1 MKAIVYNQYGNAN
14 VLMFDEIEK
23 PQPKNTEILVKVHTS
38 TVSAAVIWMR
48 KGKHPS
54 SKLFTFLIRLMYGIT
69 KPRNKVLGAEFS
81 GVVEAIG
88 ENVKQFKVGDN
99 VYGTT
104 TGLKQGAYAQYI
116 CVPENWS
123 QGVVALK
130 PDGLT
135 HEEAAALPIGSMTAL
150 HLLNKTLINKDQ
162 SILIYGASGSV
173 GTYAVQLAKYF
184 GGIVTAVCS
193 TKNIELVK
201 SIGANSVIDYTKTQI
216 TECENK
222 FDIIFDAVGKLPS
235 STFKPLLKKEGRF
248 VSVKSITMEKTKYL
262 HFIEKIIDDG
272 RLKPIIDKVY
282 PLENIVKANEYV
294 ELGHKQG
301 NVVISINPSS
311 NKLANS

>member
-14 VLMFDEIEK
+14 VLMLDEIEK

-81 GVVEAIG
+81 GVVEAVG
-88 ENVKQFKVGDN
+88 KDVQQFKIGDR

-104 TGLKQGAYAQYI
+104 TGLKQGAYAQYL
-116 CVPENWS
+116 CVPENWKH
-123 QGVVALK
+123 GVIAPIPK
-130 PDGLT
+130 NT
-135 HEEAAALPIGSMTAL
+135 SFIEASALPIGAMTAL

-201 SIGANSVIDYTKTQI
+201 SLGADDVIDYTQTDISNYTQ
-216 TECENK
+216 K
-222 FDIIFDAVGKLPS
+222 FNVVFDAVGKLPS
-235 STFKPLLKKEGRF
+235 STLKKMVKPHGKF
-248 VSVKSITMEKTKYL
+248 VSVKQLTQEKTEYL
-262 HFIEKIIDDG
+262 ALIEKIITEG
-272 RLKPIIDKVY
+272 KLKPVIDCVY
-282 PLENIVKANEYV
+282 PIEEIVEAHQYV
-294 ELGHKQG
+294 DKGHKIG
-301 NVVISINPSS
+301 NVVINIANP
-311 NKLANS
+311 

>member
-14 VLMFDEIEK
+14 VLMLDEIEK

-116 CVPENWS
+116 CVPEKWRY
-123 QGVVALK
+123 GVIAPIPK
-130 PDGLT
+130 NTSFTD
-135 HEEAAALPIGSMTAL
+135 AAALPISTMTVL
-150 HLLNKTLINKDQ
+150 HLLKKAALKQ
-162 SILIYGASGSV
+162 GQKVLVYGASGSV
-173 GTYAVQLAKYF
+173 GTYAVQLVKYF
-184 GGIVTAVCS
+184 GGEVVAVCS

-201 SIGANSVIDYTKTQI
+201 SLGADDTIDYTQTDISKYTQ
-216 TECENK
+216 K
-222 FDIIFDAVGKLPS
+222 FDVVFDAVGKLPS
-235 STFKPLLKKEGRF
+235 STLKKLVKPHGKF
-248 VSVKSITMEKTKYL
+248 VSVKQLTQEKAEYL
-262 HFIEKIIDDG
+262 ALLEKIIVEG
-272 RLKPIIDKVY
+272 KLKPVIDRVYNIDEIIAAHQYAD
-282 PLENIVKANEYV
+282 
-294 ELGHKQG
+294 LGHKRG
-301 NVVISINPSS
+301 NVLINI
-311 NKLANS
+311 ANTKI

>member
-14 VLMFDEIEK
+14 VLMLDEIEK

-81 GVVEAIG
+81 GVVEAVG
-88 ENVKQFKVGDN
+88 KDVQQFKIGDR

-104 TGLKQGAYAQYI
+104 TGLKQGAYAQYL
-116 CVPENWS
+116 CVPENWKH
-123 QGVVALK
+123 GVIAPIPK
-130 PDGLT
+130 NT
-135 HEEAAALPIGSMTAL
+135 SFIEAAALPIGAMTAL

-201 SIGANSVIDYTKTQI
+201 SLGADDVIDYTQTDISNYTQ
-216 TECENK
+216 K
-222 FDIIFDAVGKLPS
+222 FNVVFDAVGKLPS
-235 STFKPLLKKEGRF
+235 STLKKMVKPHGKS
-248 VSVKSITMEKTKYL
+248 VSVKQLTQEKTEYL
-262 HFIEKIIDDG
+262 ALIEKIITEG
-272 RLKPIIDKVY
+272 KLKPVIDCVY
-282 PLENIVKANEYV
+282 PIEEIVEAHQYV
-294 ELGHKQG
+294 DKGHKIG
-301 NVVISINPSS
+301 NVVISIANP
-311 NKLANS
+311 

>member
-14 VLMFDEIEK
+14 VLMLDEIEK

-81 GVVEAIG
+81 GVVEAVGKNVQQFRIG
-88 ENVKQFKVGDN
+88 NR

-104 TGLKQGAYAQYI
+104 TGLKQGAYAQFL
-116 CVPENWS
+116 CVPENWKH
-123 QGVVALK
+123 GVIAPIPK
-130 PDGLT
+130 NT
-135 HEEAAALPIGSMTAL
+135 SFIEASTLPIGAMTAL

-201 SIGANSVIDYTKTQI
+201 SLGADDVIDYTQTDISNYTQ
-216 TECENK
+216 K
-222 FDIIFDAVGKLPS
+222 FNVVFDAVGKLPS
-235 STFKPLLKKEGRF
+235 STLKKMVKPHGKF
-248 VSVKSITMEKTKYL
+248 VSVKQLTQEKTEYL
-262 HFIEKIIDDG
+262 ALIEKIITEG
-272 RLKPIIDKVY
+272 KLKPVIDCVY
-282 PLENIVKANEYV
+282 PIEEIVEAHQYV
-294 ELGHKQG
+294 DKGHKIG
-301 NVVISINPSS
+301 NVVISIANP
-311 NKLANS
+311 